1 MNLQKYFWNNNQ
13 NSYLLS
19 NQQEIF
25 DKLKDFKLIGPIH
38 IGGEEGNGK
47 TFLARRLLDKDSIYL
62 PIHYNFDK
70 VLLKNYSLIVVDN
83 INNFHA
89 KILSK
94 LKRCIQNCKLLIIIS
109 ENYSNSLDNDINTIV
124 RRNMDLIPPDIE
136 ELNNLANY
144 FFEFFKISI
153 QTLPKNVNNFQKLID
168 FFNQINLKKE

>member
-1 MNLQKYFWNNNQ
+1 MNLQKCIWENNQ
-13 NSYLLS
+13 DFYLLS
-19 NQQEIF
+19 EQEEIF
-25 DKLKDFKLIGPIH
+25 DKLKDFKLKGPIH

-47 TFLARRLLDKDSIYL
+47 TFLARSLLDDDSIYL

-83 INNFHA
+83 INNFHVE
-89 KILSK
+89 ILSK
-94 LKRCIQNCKLLIIIS
+94 LKRCIQHCKLLILIS
-109 ENYSNSLDNDINTIV
+109 ENYSNSLDNDINNIV
-124 RRNMDLIPPDIE
+124 RRNMDLYPPDIE

-168 FFNQINLKKE
+168 F